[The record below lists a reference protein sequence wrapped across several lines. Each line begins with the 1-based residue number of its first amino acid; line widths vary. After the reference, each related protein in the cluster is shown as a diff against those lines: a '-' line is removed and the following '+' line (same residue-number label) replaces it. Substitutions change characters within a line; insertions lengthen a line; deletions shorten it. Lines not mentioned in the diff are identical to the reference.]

1 MNIDQNQFY
10 NFIKENLRLD
20 KDIDAKKAIFGQTK
34 NWDSLQ
40 HMELIL
46 SIEKKYN
53 VKFSGEEISK
63 LRTSK
68 IIFEKLKKK

>member
-1 MNIDQNQFY
+1 MSIDQNQFY
-10 NFIKENLRLD
+10 DFIKENLRLD

-46 SIEKKYN
+46 GIERKYN

-63 LRTSK
+63 LQTSK
-68 IIFEKLKKK
+68 IIFETLKKK

>member
-1 MNIDQNQFY
+1 MNIDQGQFY
-10 NFIKENLRLD
+10 DFIKENLRLD

-46 SIEKKYN
+46 GIEKKIQC
-53 VKFSGEEISK
+53 EI
-63 LRTSK
+63 
-68 IIFEKLKKK
+68 

>member
-46 SIEKKYN
+46 DIEKKYN

-68 IIFEKLKKK
+68 IIFETLKKK

>member
-1 MNIDQNQFY
+1 MNIDQGQFY
-10 NFIKENLRLD
+10 DFIKENLRLD

-46 SIEKKYN
+46 GIERKYN

-63 LRTSK
+63 LQTSK
-68 IIFEKLKKK
+68 IIFDTLKKK

>member
-1 MNIDQNQFY
+1 MNIDQGQFY
-10 NFIKENLRLD
+10 DFIKENLRLD

-46 SIEKKYN
+46 GIERKYN

-63 LRTSK
+63 LQTSK

>member
-20 KDIDAKKAIFGQTK
+20 KDIDAKKAIFEQTK

-46 SIEKKYN
+46 GIERKYN

-68 IIFEKLKKK
+68 IIFETLKKK